1 MTSFR
6 LLLTHYSLRYFMDV
20 TRILCIA
27 LITLISCTVCA
38 ETVKP
43 VWKEHPYLFIE
54 RSEAPGVK
62 AKAERLDWAQHSL
75 DALKQRADE
84 WLRRKI
90 EIPPS
95 TGRHSATYVCPECM
109 EPLKTLSPTEHQ
121 CPKCSNVYSGL
132 PYDARLYGAQHDGLA
147 AAARDLGLAALFF
160 DNKAY
165 ARKGLRILL
174 AYADIYDSLPLLDIR
189 SGQSAS
195 AAKIHDQTLNEA
207 IWLIDIAWAYD
218 LVLGAGVGT
227 PDERA
232 KVEGLL
238 RKSAATVERY
248 NPLKSNWQTWHN
260 AGLISVALCLQDE
273 ALLDK
278 VLNGDGGFYYQMK
291 NSVLSDGAWYEG
303 SWSYHSYTLSA
314 MVRIAEAAWHSGID
328 LYKAPELK
336 KMFEAPFKCL
346 MPNRKAPATND
357 GMEQGPS
364 TMHCEIAAGR
374 YGDPI
379 FEDYIAR
386 LTKRGGYEALFV
398 GLENPKRHPNALS
411 SAVMDASGLALLRR
425 GEQFVSLDFGPH
437 GGGHGHLDKLAV
449 NLFALGQ
456 TVAPDPGRGWP
467 YNLPIHRDW
476 YKKTLSHNTVVDET
490 PQKECEGKLEAHDFA
505 GDYHTATASVDTAY
519 DGVTL
524 RRTVALGDTWLLDIY
539 EVESE
544 AEHTY
549 DWVWHGRGEFA
560 TDLPNSPAEISFSQP
575 SYKYLSNLRKGDG
588 SRDWRATWT
597 LDGGTVHGLFRGT
610 AGREVILCDAPD
622 NPRTNTLHS
631 IILRDRAKRSVF
643 VSLFSTKPMEWK
655 DLPAELRNKL

>member
-1 MTSFR
+1 
-6 LLLTHYSLRYFMDV
+6 MDL
-20 TRILCIA
+20 TRIICIA
-27 LITLISCTVCA
+27 LLVLTTAACAGTV
-38 ETVKP
+38 TP
-43 VWKEHPYLFIE
+43 TWKEHPYLFIE
-54 RSEAPGVK
+54 RSEVPEIK
-62 AKAERLDWAQHSL
+62 ARAERLEWARSTL
-75 DALKQRADE
+75 PALKERADK

-95 TGRHSATYVCPECM
+95 TGRHSATYVCPACM
-109 EPLKTLSPTEHQ
+109 ETLKTLSATEHQ
-121 CPKCSNVYSGL
+121 CPKCSKIHSGL
-132 PYDARLYGAQHDGLA
+132 PYDARTYGGRHDELA
-147 AAARDLGLAALFF
+147 SAARDLGLATLFF

-165 ARKGLRILL
+165 ARRALRILL
-174 AYADIYDSLPLLDIR
+174 AYADAYDGLPLLDVR
-189 SGQSAS
+189 GGQAASG
-195 AAKIHDQTLNEA
+195 AKVHDQTLNEA

-218 LVLGAGVGT
+218 LVLGAGVGSPT
-227 PDERA
+227 ERA

-278 VLNGDGGFYYQMK
+278 VLNGDGGFYYQMEH
-291 NSVLSDGAWYEG
+291 SVLSDGAWYEG

-336 KMFEAPFKCL
+336 AMFEAPFKCL
-346 MPNRKAPATND
+346 MPNGRAPATND

-364 TMHCEIAAGR
+364 SMHCEIAAGR

-379 FEDYIAR
+379 FQDFVAK
-386 LTKRGGYEALFV
+386 LTKRTGYEALFV
-398 GLENPKRHPNALS
+398 GMENPKRHANALS
-411 SAVMDASGLALLRR
+411 SDVMDASGLAFLRV

-437 GGGHGHLDKLAV
+437 GGGHGHRDKLAV
-449 NLFALGQ
+449 NYFTFGR

-467 YNLPIHRDW
+467 YNLPIHRQW
-476 YKKTLSHNTVVDET
+476 YKMTLSHNTVVVDEA
-490 PQKECEGKLEAHDFA
+490 PQAECEGNLESSDFS

-519 DGVTL
+519 EGVAL
-524 RRTVALGDTWLLDIY
+524 RRTVALGDTWLFDIY
-539 EVESE
+539 EAASD

-560 TDLPNSPAEISFSQP
+560 TALANKPVELQFSDP
-575 SYKYLSNLRKGDG
+575 GYSYLSNLRKGEG
-588 SRDWRATWT
+588 SKDWRATWT
-597 LDGGTVHGLFRGT
+597 LPEGTVHGLFRGT
-610 AGREVILCDAPD
+610 TGREVILCDAPD

-643 VSLFSTKPMEWK
+643 VSLFSTKPMDWK
-655 DLPAELRNKL
+655 DLPRELQKRLPSMPTGR